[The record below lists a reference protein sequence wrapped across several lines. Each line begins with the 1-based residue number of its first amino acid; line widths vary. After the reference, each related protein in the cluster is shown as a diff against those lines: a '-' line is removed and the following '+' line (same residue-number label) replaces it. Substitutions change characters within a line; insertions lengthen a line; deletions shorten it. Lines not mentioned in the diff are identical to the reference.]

1 MEIVPIPDAALGVEV
16 RGIDAAKGVGE
27 SDFARIRKAWAENG
41 LLLIRGQKMDEP
53 SLVKFSE
60 GFGVLEMPPA
70 SAERSYGDGGARRPE
85 IWIISNVVVDGKAIG
100 GLGYGEAEW
109 HTDMSYIPAP
119 PRASVLYSVE
129 VPPSGGDT
137 SFASMIKAYA
147 TLPDDLKRAI
157 AGRTA
162 KHDSSYTSVGELRRG
177 SKEIVD
183 PREAPGASHPIVRLH
198 PDTGVPAI
206 YLGRRRNGYI
216 DGLSLEESEKLL
228 DRLWAHCTDPKLAY
242 AHKWRQGD
250 ILVWDNR
257 SVIHRREAFDP
268 NARRIMLRT
277 QIQGETPVAARAA

>member
-1 MEIVPIPDAALGVEV
+1 MEIVPLDAALGVEV
-16 RGIDAAKGVGE
+16 RGVDAAHGVDAA
-27 SDFARIRKAWAENG
+27 SFARMRTAWAESG
-41 LLLIRGQKMDEP
+41 LLLLRGQRMDEP
-53 SLVKFSE
+53 GLVRFSQ
-60 GFGVLEMPPA
+60 GFGALELPPA

-85 IWIISNVVVDGKAIG
+85 IWVISNVVVDGKAIG

-119 PRASVLYSVE
+119 PMASVLYAVE

-137 SFASMIKAYA
+137 HFASMIQAYA
-147 TLPDDLKRAI
+147 SLPEDLKRAV

-177 SKEIVD
+177 STDITD

-198 PDTGVPAI
+198 PETGVPAL
-206 YLGRRRNGYI
+206 YLGRRKNGYI
-216 DGLSLEESEKLL
+216 DGLALEESERLL
-228 DRLWAHCTDPKLAY
+228 DRLWAHATDPRLAY

-257 SVIHRREAFDP
+257 SVIHRRDAFDP
-268 NARRIMLRT
+268 KTRRIMLRT
-277 QIQGETPVAARAA
+277 QVQGDAPRAVKAA